1 MTIFQAPAPIVKESA
16 KALEAA
22 LARAGSSEALAQA
35 IGSKATTIRTWRA
48 RGFVPRAWADKVQAV
63 ADGAGRP
70 AAAPVEPMPPGHLV
84 KGVSTY
90 VGPDGKVKG
99 QWIKTDAGRE
109 DREETLRRL
118 LAELPAEVPARRK
131 AVPAPPPGHDPD
143 MLAIYPM
150 GDPHIG
156 MLAWAPESGEDF
168 DLRICEDLMAGAI
181 SDLVLRGPRTA
192 RALLVNL
199 GDLLHSDN
207 AQQTTTHGTRLDSD
221 GRHAKVLDAGMR
233 LITHTID
240 RLLEHHERVTVDS
253 QIGNHDEYTAIMLA
267 IGLRAYYRNEP
278 RAEILVNPATRHYHE
293 FGRNL
298 IGTVHG
304 DKTKADALPEIM
316 AAEAAEAW
324 GRTAH
329 RVWLC
334 GHVHHQSVKDYRGC
348 RVETFRTLAARD
360 AWHAGQGYVA
370 PRDMQRLVLHREHG
384 EVSREVCSVGYLRS
398 RLSKSWACAS

>member
-1 MTIFQAPAPIVKESA
+1 MTGTDD
-16 KALEAA
+16 LAA
-22 LARAGSSEALAQA
+22 LLERAYARAGASPA
-35 IGSKATTIRTWRA
+35 IAARLGVSDSAVRSWRE
-48 RGFVPRAWADKVQAV
+48 RGRVPPKYRAGLEAV
-63 ADGAGRP
+63 ADGKGQP
-70 AAAPVEPMPPGHLV
+70 AIPLDPLPPGHRLR
-84 KGVSTY
+84 GVSTLI
-90 VGPDGKVKG
+90 GPDGAISG
-99 QWIKTDAGRE
+99 QWIKTSKEAETRE
-109 DREETLRRL
+109 AALERL
-118 LAELPAEVPARRK
+118 LLELPSKVPVR
-131 AVPAPPPGHDPD
+131 VGTIPAPRPAADPD
-143 MLAIYPM
+143 LLAIYPM

-181 SDLVLRGPRTA
+181 TDLVVRGPRTE

-207 AQQTTTHGTRLDSD
+207 AQQTTTHGTVLDTD

-240 RLLEHHERVTVDS
+240 ALLGHHARVTVDS
-253 QIGNHDEYTAIMLA
+253 QIGNHDEYSAIMLA

-278 RAEILVNPATRHYHE
+278 RVDIAVNPATRHYHE

-304 DKTKADALPEIM
+304 DKTKPDDLPEIM

-334 GHVHHQSVKDYRGC
+334 GHVHHSSVKDYRGC

-360 AWHAGQGYVA
+360 AWHAGVGYVA
-370 PRDMQRLVLHREHG
+370 PRDMQRLVVHRDHG
-384 EVSREVCSVGYLRS
+384 ETSREVCSVGYLRAKAQA
-398 RLSKSWACAS
+398 RA

>member
-1 MTIFQAPAPIVKESA
+1 MSKSKSGDETRAELLER
-16 KALEAA
+16 ALE
-22 LARAGSSEALAQA
+22 RAGSSAE
-35 IGSKATTIRTWRA
+35 IGKRLGGVASSSVRTWRA
-48 RGFVPRAWADKVQAV
+48 RGIVPPKHEAGLRAIAD
-63 ADGAGRP
+63 AGRP
-70 AAAPVEPMPPGHLV
+70 VVPLEPLPPGHRLR
-84 KGVSTY
+84 GVSTLI
-90 VGPDGKVKG
+90 GKDGATKIQWVKTA
-99 QWIKTDAGRE
+99 KDAE
-109 DREETLRRL
+109 AKEQVLERL
-118 LAELPAEVPARRK
+118 LRELPSKIPLRAGV
-131 AVPAPPPGHDPD
+131 VPAPTGEPDPD
-143 MLAIYPM
+143 LLAIYPM

-181 SDLVLRGPRTA
+181 SDLVVRGPRTT

-240 RLLEHHERVTVDS
+240 ALLSHHERVTVDS

-278 RAEILVNPATRHYHE
+278 RAEILVNPAMRHYHE

-304 DKTKADALPEIM
+304 DKAKPDALPEIM
-316 AAEAAEAW
+316 AAEAPEAW
-324 GRTAH
+324 GRTTH

-334 GHVHHQSVKDYRGC
+334 GHVHHSSVKDYRGC

-370 PRDMQRLVLHREHG
+370 PRDMQRLVIHRTCG
-384 EVSREVCSVGYLRS
+384 ETSREICSTAHLRE
-398 RLSKSWACAS
+398 RLSTSA

>member
-1 MTIFQAPAPIVKESA
+1 MTA
-16 KALEAA
+16 KGDPSLADLLERAY
-22 LARAGSSEALAQA
+22 ARAGASTAIGARLGVAANTVRSWRERGSVPPKYRAGLEALADGKGQPA
-35 IGSKATTIRTWRA
+35 I
-48 RGFVPRAWADKVQAV
+48 PLD
-63 ADGAGRP
+63 P
-70 AAAPVEPMPPGHLV
+70 LPPGHRLR
-84 KGVSTY
+84 GVSTLI
-90 VGPDGKVKG
+90 GPDGAISG
-99 QWIKTDAGRE
+99 QWIKTAKDAESKEQVLERLLRDLPATVPVRAGR
-109 DREETLRRL
+109 
-118 LAELPAEVPARRK
+118 
-131 AVPAPPPGHDPD
+131 VPAPRAETDPD
-143 MLAIYPM
+143 LLAIYPM

-181 SDLVLRGPRTA
+181 ADLVTRGPRTE

-207 AQQTTTHGTRLDSD
+207 AQQTTTHGTRLDTD

-240 RLLEHHERVTVDS
+240 CLLGHHDLVTVDS
-253 QIGNHDEYTAIMLA
+253 QIGNHDEYSAIMLA

-278 RAEILVNPATRHYHE
+278 RVEILVNPATRHYHE

-304 DKTKADALPEIM
+304 DKTKPDALPEIM
-316 AAEAAEAW
+316 AAEAPEAW

-334 GHVHHQSVKDYRGC
+334 GHVHHSSVKDYRGC

-360 AWHAGQGYVA
+360 AWHAGMGYIA
-370 PRDMQRLVLHREHG
+370 PRDMQRLVVHRDHG
-384 EVSREVCSVGYLRS
+384 ETSREVCSVGHLRGKVAS
-398 RLSKSWACAS
+398 R